1 VNAHADFRPD
11 LAAGALN
18 AAGVH
23 YVIVGGIAVAAHGVV
38 RATADM
44 DIVADPDPANMQTLA
59 RALSAMGGEHPVD
72 AVLTGEAL
80 ARPAPFKVQTRNG
93 DVQVLNRLPGVPAY
107 QQLAREA
114 IDVDVGGGILA
125 PVCSLCALRAM
136 KLRSGRPRDL
146 VDLSELDE
154 LHPPG

>member
-1 VNAHADFRPD
+1 MSAHADFRP
-11 LAAGALN
+11 AGALN
-18 AAGVH
+18 AAGVQ

-38 RATADM
+38 RATAAM
-44 DIVADPDPANMQTLA
+44 DIVADPDPANMQALA
-59 RALSAMGGEHPVD
+59 RALPAMG
-72 AVLTGEAL
+72 GEAL

-114 IDVDVGGGILA
+114 IDVDLGGGILA
-125 PVCSLCALRAM
+125 PVCSLGALRAM

-146 VDLSELDE
+146 VDIFELDE
-154 LHPPG
+154 LHPPGS